1 MREDFDR
8 LAHQMRNPVM
18 VIRTLAKLMAK
29 SLAEGDPNRSLLLV
43 IDRECRRLDSLIDGD
58 FADLVCTNVDLSVLI
73 SNLVPSFQVLAERQG
88 IQFSTEFVDPLQVQ
102 ADARALSEVLVNLL
116 DNAFKYAESKVTLS
130 VVSGNQT
137 CQIAISDDGSG
148 IAEAELAQ
156 IFDPYYRGSGAD
168 ALPGQGLGL
177 AIARDLVL
185 AMGGTLVAEN
195 LSPGSRFVITLPL
208 S

>member
-29 SLAEGDPNRSLLLV
+29 SLAEGDPNRPLLAA
-43 IDRECRRLDSLIDGD
+43 IDRECLRLDSLLDGD
-58 FADLVCTNVDLSVLI
+58 FADLVCTSVDLSALL

-88 IQFSTEFVDPLQVQ
+88 IQFSTELFDQPQVQ

-116 DNAFKYAESKVTLS
+116 DNAFKYTKSQVTLS
-130 VVSGNQT
+130 VVSENPT
-137 CQIAISDDGSG
+137 CQISISDDGPG
-148 IAEAELAQ
+148 VAEAELAQ

-177 AIARDLVL
+177 AIARDLVV
-185 AMGGTLVAEN
+185 AMGGTLVAKN
-195 LSPGSRFVITLPL
+195 LSHGSRFVITLPL

>member
-1 MREDFDR
+1 MSEDFDR

-29 SLAEGDPNRSLLLV
+29 SLAEDDPNRSLLLV
-43 IDRECRRLDSLIDGD
+43 IDRECLRLDSLLDGD
-58 FADLVCTNVDLSVLI
+58 FADLVCARVDLSALI
-73 SNLVPSFQVLAERQG
+73 SNLVPSFQVLAERHG
-88 IQFSTEFVDPLQVQ
+88 IQFSTELFDQPHVQVDT
-102 ADARALSEVLVNLL
+102 RALSEVLVNLL
-116 DNAFKYAESKVTLS
+116 DNAFKYTKSQVTLS
-130 VVSGNQT
+130 VASENQT
-137 CQIAISDDGSG
+137 CQIAISDDGPG
-148 IAEAELAQ
+148 VAEAELAQ

-185 AMGGTLVAEN
+185 AMGGTLVAKN
-195 LSPGSRFVITLPL
+195 LSHGSRFVITLPL